1 MTREQKIEAF
11 TMRVDGL
18 SYEEIANK
26 YGVSKQYIYQEL
38 CENTKKGN
46 IKGVIYPNLA
56 DWLEREDIST
66 QKFAEII
73 GAKANS
79 SSNKSLISRRKL
91 RGESL
96 FNIREIKRILR
107 YTGMTFEECFAERE
121 DDNAKDNRTD
131 GDSELD

>member
-56 DWLEREDIST
+56 DGLEREDL
-66 QKFAEII
+66 
-73 GAKANS
+73 
-79 SSNKSLISRRKL
+79 SLIH
-91 RGESL
+91 
-96 FNIREIKRILR
+96 I
-107 YTGMTFEECFAERE
+107 
-121 DDNAKDNRTD
+121 
-131 GDSELD
+131 